1 MTPLPA
7 TDQPTTRIQKKNTN
21 MNHALLSELQRQ
33 TAYPSVTLL
42 LNTKQGSSLSSDDR
56 VALAGLADRADRRLI
71 GDVPDDTRQAVIDK
85 LRELIESSSHEPATR
100 SVAVFASP
108 WYSAVV
114 RIGEQVRDRVVVDNT
129 FATRDLV
136 ADTQRTAIFQVI
148 TVSERVSRLLI
159 GDRTR
164 LVEEKNDRW
173 PLLRDD
179 TQTNGAWS
187 RAVLEA
193 ITSEGSTHPIPT
205 VVAGTQPVTR
215 HILNTRGVEI
225 VGVVRGNHD
234 HTGWVQLHTEAWP
247 LVCDWLRAG
256 DTHAFDRLD
265 AARSARRY
273 AGGIDEVWDL
283 ANDSRVELL
292 VVERGYEYPARLRGG
307 RLVVAADV
315 EAPEV
320 IDDAVDELIELV
332 LKQRGRAVI
341 VDDDMLSDHG
351 RVAAVLRY

>member
-1 MTPLPA
+1 
-7 TDQPTTRIQKKNTN
+7 
-21 MNHALLSELQRQ
+21 MNRALLTELQRQ

-42 LNTKQGSSLSSDDR
+42 LNTKPGSSTSSDDK
-56 VALAGLADRADRRLI
+56 VALAGLADRADRRLV
-71 GDVPDDTRQAVIDK
+71 GDVPDDTRLAVIDS
-85 LRELIESSSHEPATR
+85 LRELIESSASEPATR

-108 WYSAVV
+108 SYATVV
-114 RIGEQVRDRVVVDNT
+114 RLGEPVRDRVVVDNT

-136 ADTQRTAIFQVI
+136 ADAQRTALFRVI
-148 TVSERVSRLLI
+148 TVSDRVSRLLI

-173 PLLRDD
+173 PMHRDESE
-179 TQTNGAWS
+179 TQPTWS
-187 RAVLEA
+187 RAVLGA
-193 ITSEGSTHPIPT
+193 IAEEGSSHPLPT
-205 VVAGTQPVTR
+205 VVAGTQRVARDIAETPGLET
-215 HILNTRGVEI
+215 

-234 HTGWVQLHTEAWP
+234 RTSWVELHTEAWP

-256 DTHAFDRLD
+256 GANALGRLE

-283 ANDSRVELL
+283 ANDGRVELL
-292 VVERGYEYPARLRGG
+292 VVERSYEYPARLHEG
-307 RLVVAADV
+307 RLVAATDV
-315 EAPEV
+315 ETPDV

-332 LKQRGRAVI
+332 LQRSGRAVI
-341 VDDDMLSDHG
+341 VDDDMLADHD